1 MMRIVAL
8 AILFAGL
15 VSGVVSMV
23 AGIDQRERGGARV
36 KYLNLPTIAAAASVF
51 GIVAY
56 PLAKY
61 TGLNTVAIA
70 VIAAA
75 AAAAA
80 PAGMVGV
87 IAGWAVPSA
96 TRAVKDLRYDFQGHF
111 ARVTQAIAERAA
123 GEIEYVNDAI
133 AYRSRAASL
142 DGGAIEAGAEVVIE
156 RIEDG
161 TAHVERWSTIAKQL
175 ELPS

>member
-1 MMRIVAL
+1 MRLVAL

-23 AGIDQRERGGARV
+23 AGIDQRERGGVRV
-36 KYLNLPTIAAAASVF
+36 KYFNLPTFAAAASVF

-56 PLAKY
+56 PLANY
-61 TGLNTVAIA
+61 SGLHTAAIA

-75 AAAAA
+75 AAGAAA
-80 PAGMVGV
+80 GGMVGV
-87 IAGWAVPSA
+87 IAGWAVPGA
-96 TRAVKDLRYDFQGHF
+96 RRVVKDSRYDLQGQF
-111 ARVTQAIAERAA
+111 ARVTQAIAARSA
-123 GEIEYVNDAI
+123 GEVEFVNEESTH
-133 AYRSRAASL
+133 RVPAASL

-156 RIEDG
+156 RIENG